1 MAGPHRG
8 GGGALIEDPYLA
20 SGFRDVDANNEA
32 GKFIRCLQ
40 FLDGL
45 ASFQDYKAQVLDRLR
60 LGEGMRA
67 LDVGCGI
74 GLDVARMAALVGPT
88 GRVVGVDRS
97 EAPLRVATDMSPG
110 IAFAL
115 GIGEELLFA
124 SAEFDAARVDRTL
137 QHVEDPSRVIA
148 RCIASSSPVGGS
160 PAPSPI
166 GGRSSSRA
174 ACGI

>member
-8 GGGALIEDPYLA
+8 GGGALIEEPYLA
-20 SGFRDVDANNEA
+20 SGFRDVDANSEA
-32 GKFIRCLQ
+32 GKFIGCLQ

-97 EAPLRVATDMSPG
+97 EALLRVATDLSPG
-110 IAFAL
+110 IAFEL
-115 GIGEELLFA
+115 GIGEELPFA
-124 SAEFDAARVDRTL
+124 SAEFDAAPVDRTCSTSRTL
-137 QHVEDPSRVIA
+137 SRHRRDASRPQARWADRLRRARLGDVRRHEQHA
-148 RCIASSSPVGGS
+148 
-160 PAPSPI
+160 
-166 GGRSSSRA
+166 
-174 ACGI
+174 